1 VHVRQ
6 ALYRARCTT
15 KSDPRQNREESSAG
29 EGARAVL
36 GHPITLWRRGSVMM
50 RLRKRKERK
59 VRTMRKDLSL
69 KIPDQV
75 TSVSLAKIKR
85 RLRTNT
91 LIRRTEQ
98 SQVCLDQKQ

>member
-1 VHVRQ
+1 
-6 ALYRARCTT
+6 
-15 KSDPRQNREESSAG
+15 
-29 EGARAVL
+29 
-36 GHPITLWRRGSVMM
+36 MM

>member
-1 VHVRQ
+1 M
-6 ALYRARCTT
+6 
-15 KSDPRQNREESSAG
+15 
-29 EGARAVL
+29 L